1 MTRASQTPF
10 ERNGNGRATA
20 LVRSD
25 YGIIERVPHKDADLT
40 QAASNESAGFG
51 QEVIL
56 VIDDDR
62 DILNCVRRLLI
73 QEGWVVLTAS
83 DPLEGLQLYEAHR
96 DTIQVVLLD
105 YFLPNLRGDEV
116 FERLQR
122 INPQVRVLL
131 TTACEDVVSPKM
143 LQGGLYGFV
152 QKPLS
157 PRELIGWI
165 RKSLDQRDWFSEQ
178 IA

>member
-1 MTRASQTPF
+1 MTRASQGPF
-10 ERNGNGRATA
+10 EGNSDEHTTAVVAGEDSELPQATA
-20 LVRSD
+20 R
-25 YGIIERVPHKDADLT
+25 
-40 QAASNESAGFG
+40 QSAGVE
-51 QEVIL
+51 QAVVL
-56 VIDDDR
+56 VIDDDT
-62 DILNCVRRLLI
+62 DILNSVRRLLI

-83 DPLEGLQLYEAHR
+83 DPLEGLQLYEAHSQAIR
-96 DTIQVVLLD
+96 VVLLD

-116 FERLQR
+116 FERLRR

-165 RKSLDQRDWFSEQ
+165 RKSLNQHDWSPEQ
-178 IA
+178 VS